1 MMHKNYTLKVAV
13 KTAIAILAISTQTN
27 ALALGL
33 GNVEVNSYLG
43 QPLRASIK
51 VQGASELKNVDCFR
65 AINDNSAEN
74 QLNSANFKLSKT
86 VDDVAILTVTTN
98 QVLNEP
104 IMSLS
109 IAAECDTNMRRDYI
123 LLLDPPL
130 TADAEMNTGAS
141 AINET
146 VTDNDKVV
154 KTTTS
159 AVSKAPQ
166 TIKVAKA
173 GYKPNST
180 PVAKKE
186 IVLTAGYT
194 NAETADVA
202 KAEPNHEAQ
211 KDNKAR
217 LSISGGDTSLIPS
230 NKPQLR
236 MDMQLQFT
244 PENAPMPLQNAL
256 AGDIEINDEVTVI
269 NNRMAHL
276 QEQITLLAQTNQT
289 LKTENQTQQQQ
300 LETANSAKNSLD
312 WLGYLLGGVFIFSG
326 TSIANKW
333 RVRRQEQLIRD
344 AELVQ
349 RTGNINSLDGLNT
362 SDSFFD
368 FDKDQA
374 LNQENGETKQTF
386 DTEQMEMN
394 ALFAPNTAQ
403 QPAPFSVEEFNDEQ
417 NILDHAD
424 VFLSHGRT
432 SLAIQLLQNHL
443 IEHPKRSVTEWL
455 FLLDLLAKDDMQA
468 MYEQTALECKEH
480 YNIRIAAFSN
490 DQGSSKQ
497 HLEDFPRLI
506 AGLEQAW
513 GTPAAIVYLDDL
525 IYNSRLET
533 RVGFEK
539 SVLEELLLLKH
550 IAHEAGN
557 SAQVIQL
564 DDKKLALKAQKEA
577 KLAADKEDR
586 LKKVNALIE
595 QKAAESRA
603 LAEKET
609 QEATFEF
616 TLAEY
621 N

>member
-1 MMHKNYTLKVAV
+1 MHRNYTLKLAV
-13 KTAIAILAISTQTN
+13 KTAIAVLAISAQTN

-51 VQGASELKNVDCFR
+51 VQGASELKSVDCFHVV
-65 AINDNSAEN
+65 NDNSAEN
-74 QLNSANFKLSKT
+74 QLNSANFKLSKI

-109 IAAECDTNMRRDYI
+109 LVAECNANMRRDYV

-130 TADAEMNTGAS
+130 TTEAELSTEAS
-141 AINET
+141 AVNET

-154 KTTTS
+154 RATAS

-173 GYKPNST
+173 SNKSNST
-180 PVAKKE
+180 QYAKKD

-194 NAETADVA
+194 NAKTTDVA
-202 KAEPNHEAQ
+202 KAEPNHEVQ
-211 KDNKAR
+211 KDNKPR
-217 LSISGGDTSLIPS
+217 LSISGGDTSAIPS

-244 PENAPMPLQNAL
+244 PENAPIPLQNAL
-256 AGDIEINDEVTVI
+256 AGDIEMNDEVTVI

-276 QEQITLLAQTNQT
+276 QEQINLLSHTNQT
-289 LKTENQTQQQQ
+289 LEVKNQTQQQQ
-300 LETANSAKNSLD
+300 LEVANSAKNSLD

-362 SDSFFD
+362 RDSFFD
-368 FDKDQA
+368 LDKDQA

-386 DTEQMEMN
+386 DTEQMEMD

-513 GTPAAIVYLDDL
+513 GTPAALVYLDDL